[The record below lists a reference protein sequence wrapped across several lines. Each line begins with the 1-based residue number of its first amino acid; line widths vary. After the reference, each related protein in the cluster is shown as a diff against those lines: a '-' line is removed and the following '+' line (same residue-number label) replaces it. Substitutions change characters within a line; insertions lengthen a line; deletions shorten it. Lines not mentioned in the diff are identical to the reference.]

1 MRKLSLLFMLALFL
15 TATAASDFIYN
26 GVPYTVFDK
35 DAKTCMV
42 APVLRSEAPSAME
55 GEIILPE
62 KVYDGNTEYT
72 LVRIGYMAF
81 YGTNVSSVSIPESV
95 TTIEERAF
103 YNCKTLESVNIP
115 KGLKEIGSHTFY
127 GCGNLRDI
135 SLPENLVEI
144 GHYAFQGCSSI
155 TSVTIPET
163 VTNIGI
169 NAFYGCVSL
178 TSVNIP
184 SGITELR
191 AGTFQGC
198 SSLSGILLP
207 ESLEYIGR
215 NEFRG
220 CTSLKSITIP
230 ANVRQI
236 ATNAF
241 NGCNNL
247 RSVRSLAKDAPAIG
261 ENAFLYSNTLERAL
275 YIPEGSE
282 NSYLFNGWITDY
294 YTTTN
299 ATGFNTAIAGG
310 NPIVISIST
319 FDNLRY
325 VLDNNT
331 GTAFVFPAENNGTY
345 TMESVFIPEY
355 VSGFKV
361 TGIGSKA
368 FYRSNLYSV
377 RIPETVTKIGNLA
390 FMNSRLESIEIP
402 ESVNHIGNA
411 AFARCNYLKYALLP
425 DAIDEL
431 RDYTFYGCPITGI
444 MIPDG
449 VRTIGESAFESCGSL
464 NQPELPKNLEHI
476 GDYAFYSCTN
486 LGIIKLPESVKH
498 VGFMAFQSC
507 STVSD
512 ISIPGNISRIGSGA
526 FCYLGTPVEVT
537 IPSSVENI
545 EYQGCAFTFGIPQWK
560 VFVGDGLKKIG
571 YDGIEGGE
579 IYISAPEPP
588 ETNGIV
594 NLFPD
599 VIQNMTIYVQG
610 EDALKKYKA
619 RYPWYL
625 YDIKNMVPAE
635 TLVPNTSSFRGT
647 AGDTFKCEVRIEP
660 ETASMKQIFWKSTN
674 PAVATVDESGVVTI
688 VDYTADA
695 TNDAKIENTCQ
706 IIATTLYH
714 DGPVAVIDVTNETL
728 GVEDVVADKN
738 PCSVPNHIFNL
749 QGVCLKQNATED
761 DIRSL
766 SPGLYIIGGKKIF
779 IR

>member
-42 APVLRSEAPSAME
+42 APVLRSEAPNAME

-72 LVRIGYMAF
+72 LVRIGSMAF
-81 YGTNVSSVSIPESV
+81 YGTNVTSVSIPESV

-127 GCGNLRDI
+127 GCASLNDINLPDG
-135 SLPENLVEI
+135 LTEI
-144 GHYAFQGCSSI
+144 GHSAFQGCSSI
-155 TSVTIPET
+155 TALNIPES
-163 VTNIGI
+163 VEQIGLK
-169 NAFYGCVSL
+169 AFYGCQAL
-178 TSVNIP
+178 ASVNIP
-184 SGITELR
+184 SGITEIR
-191 AGTFQGC
+191 GSTFQNC
-198 SSLSGILLP
+198 RSIINITLP
-207 ESLEYIGR
+207 ESLEYIGK
-215 NEFRG
+215 NAFYG
-220 CTSLKSITIP
+220 CSLLKSITIP

-236 ATNAF
+236 ATGAF
-241 NGCNNL
+241 ANCNNL
-247 RSVRSLAKDAPAIG
+247 NLVRSLAKEAPALG
-261 ENAFLYSNTLERAL
+261 ENAFLFPSEGIRTLHL
-275 YIPEGSE
+275 PNGNNI
-282 NSYLFNGWITDY
+282 SYYFNGWITEY
-294 YTTTN
+294 N
-299 ATGFNTAIAGG
+299 VATGATAFYIG
-310 NPIVISIST
+310 NVNSGDLPGQIGTITSEG
-319 FDNLRY
+319 LRY
-325 VLDNNT
+325 LIDFKT
-331 GTAFVFPAENNGTY
+331 STAFVSPPENNGTY
-345 TMESVFIPEY
+345 TMETAFIPEY

-361 TGIGSKA
+361 TGIGAKA

-402 ESVNHIGNA
+402 ESVNYIGNG

-431 RDYTFYGCPITGI
+431 RDYTFYGCPLTGI

-464 NQPELPKNLEHI
+464 NQPELPKNLEYI
-476 GDYAFYSCTN
+476 GDYAFYSCSN

-507 STVSD
+507 SSVSD

-526 FCYLGTPVEVT
+526 FCYLGTPAAVT

-610 EDALKKYKA
+610 EEALNKYKA

-635 TLVPNTSSFRGT
+635 SLVPNTSSFRGT

-674 PAVATVDESGVVTI
+674 PAVATVDEEGLVTI

-695 TNDAKIENTCQ
+695 KVENTCQ

-728 GVEDVVADKN
+728 GVEEITVDRVSG
-738 PCSVPNHIFNL
+738 SVPNHIFNL
-749 QGVCLKQNATED
+749 QGVCLKQNATDD